1 MTRKRSEPPMLIDR
15 PAAAYQLGVSVS
27 VLDSLVH
34 TGQLSAVRIAGRV
47 LFLRSVL
54 YEFALDR
61 LDAQGAKAR
70 ERAGIAESDK
80 EIISGRVA
88 AGRSPVN

>member
-1 MTRKRSEPPMLIDR
+1 MRKPKEPPLLLDR

-27 VLDSLVH
+27 VLDSLVR

-70 ERAGIAESDK
+70 RRAGIAVSD
-80 EIISGRVA
+80 EEFISERVPTE
-88 AGRSPVN
+88 GDPVN